1 MALEEIAERIARDA
15 REAAERIVSEAE
27 AEKAARISE
36 AKERLEKE
44 FERDSGRLRDRIEE
58 LRLRQREH
66 LRREAD
72 RKVQTARSTMINR
85 AIDRAVQ
92 NLVKLGD
99 EEYLQLISAILA
111 RCALRG
117 EVEVLVCP
125 EDEGRITKDFLSRH
139 SDQDRRFVLS
149 EQRHRS
155 VGGVVLR
162 AGDVSQNATFSM
174 IADLAHE
181 ELVMELA
188 AELPLER

>member
-15 REAAERIVSEAE
+15 REEADRIVSEAE
-27 AEKAARISE
+27 AEKASRISE
-36 AKERLEKE
+36 AKERLENE
-44 FERDSGRLRDRIEE
+44 LERDAGRLKDRIEE
-58 LRLRQREH
+58 LRHRQREH

-92 NLVKLGD
+92 NLSKLGD
-99 EEYLQLISAILA
+99 QEYLQLISAILSQ
-111 RCALRG
+111 CSLTG

-125 EDEGRITKDFLSRH
+125 EDEGRITEDFLSRH